1 MKQFHYTIQTLIR
14 DRRSCVI
21 KVISL
26 SLGLLV
32 SIILFSRVAFELS
45 YDNCFQDV
53 DNLYIVKTEW
63 IKDGV
68 IKGNAGSYTLIPIA
82 STVAEEFPKE
92 VESAVCS
99 SISFE
104 AIFKIGNRKMNK
116 SFILSD
122 SLYFRTMGIEVISG
136 NPNDLTNPDVLFLS
150 QSVARE
156 AFGEENP
163 IGKTLHMMVW
173 GTPVEALVKGVFADL
188 PYNVSLERHEA
199 VLSFASHSKYGWG
212 RPGWTSGGNYNA
224 FIRLKDGER
233 SADVINTDIDKVI
246 AKHIPS
252 DMNMHLHMFVVPLRT
267 IHLEHSDVK
276 RTILILSLLGFAIL
290 FAATMNYVLI
300 FVSSLSQRAKGI
312 GIHKCNGASDKAI
325 FSMFIYET
333 ALIIGV
339 SLVLMIIFLFQ
350 FQEKIEELAEVSLSS
365 LFTWHNLWAP
375 LSVVT
380 FLFVIGGILPGKIFS
395 LIPVTQVFHPYI
407 KKNRGWKR
415 ILLFI
420 EFAGVAFIFGL
431 MCVAYLQCHYIINR
445 DMGYQPKGVASCKHD
460 FAEPDNA
467 RNNLKSL
474 PYVEGV
480 ASIRGSM
487 TWFGNREV
495 TDEGGKV
502 LFTPR
507 CAAFDKDF
515 VPLLGL
521 HIKTGRNFTGERQ
534 FLVNQPYVEKMG
546 WKGSGVG
553 EIVPNRGTVVGVL
566 APFCCG
572 VLPADDEPL
581 EIEYGTNLRNVH
593 VRLKEPF
600 TENLHRLNNEM
611 KKIYPQEDIEFRSLE
626 QDLERYY
633 RPTII
638 FRDATFLAFITILF
652 ITLMGLIGYINDEV
666 RRRSKE
672 IAIRKINGAE
682 ARSILF
688 LLSKDIF
695 WVAILSVAIGTY
707 GAYYMSLLWISQFED
722 TICVYAGW
730 YVVTAICLLV
740 FIFVFIIGRSWHIAN
755 ENPVNSIKSE

>member
-267 IHLEHSDVK
+267 IHLEH
-276 RTILILSLLGFAIL
+276 
-290 FAATMNYVLI
+290 
-300 FVSSLSQRAKGI
+300 
-312 GIHKCNGASDKAI
+312 
-325 FSMFIYET
+325 
-333 ALIIGV
+333 
-339 SLVLMIIFLFQ
+339 
-350 FQEKIEELAEVSLSS
+350 
-365 LFTWHNLWAP
+365 
-375 LSVVT
+375 
-380 FLFVIGGILPGKIFS
+380 
-395 LIPVTQVFHPYI
+395 
-407 KKNRGWKR
+407 
-415 ILLFI
+415 
-420 EFAGVAFIFGL
+420 
-431 MCVAYLQCHYIINR
+431 
-445 DMGYQPKGVASCKHD
+445 
-460 FAEPDNA
+460 
-467 RNNLKSL
+467 
-474 PYVEGV
+474 
-480 ASIRGSM
+480 
-487 TWFGNREV
+487 
-495 TDEGGKV
+495 
-502 LFTPR
+502 
-507 CAAFDKDF
+507 
-515 VPLLGL
+515 
-521 HIKTGRNFTGERQ
+521 
-534 FLVNQPYVEKMG
+534 
-546 WKGSGVG
+546 
-553 EIVPNRGTVVGVL
+553 
-566 APFCCG
+566 
-572 VLPADDEPL
+572 
-581 EIEYGTNLRNVH
+581 
-593 VRLKEPF
+593 
-600 TENLHRLNNEM
+600 
-611 KKIYPQEDIEFRSLE
+611 
-626 QDLERYY
+626 
-633 RPTII
+633 
-638 FRDATFLAFITILF
+638 
-652 ITLMGLIGYINDEV
+652 
-666 RRRSKE
+666 
-672 IAIRKINGAE
+672 
-682 ARSILF
+682 
-688 LLSKDIF
+688 
-695 WVAILSVAIGTY
+695 
-707 GAYYMSLLWISQFED
+707 
-722 TICVYAGW
+722 
-730 YVVTAICLLV
+730 CLLYTSPSP
-740 FIFVFIIGRSWHIAN
+740 RDCS
-755 ENPVNSIKSE
+755 